1 MRATWLLLI
10 VVVTA
15 SESATSS
22 SSTTQKPTTTTISAE
37 IRNAK
42 LPQGTVRLQRLQ
54 TTKIVAVL
62 KNAPWECGTDE
73 FTKSISEGEIMAKC
87 PKLRDHWNSCC
98 YQHDNCYDAQ
108 SGQQFCDDTFC
119 SCLERRSRSSKSC
132 HDESAPLFCD
142 LVRTFGEDAYIASAP
157 NATTTT
163 ESTVEKD
170 DYDYESHV
178 LKNATSSG

>member
-15 SESATSS
+15 SESVTSS
-22 SSTTQKPTTTTISAE
+22 SSTTPKPTTTTTISAE

-42 LPQGTVRLQRLQ
+42 LPQ
-54 TTKIVAVL
+54 VL

-170 DYDYESHV
+170 DYDYETHV